1 MGWNR
6 IVQATVGRW
15 FQIFYAFLSWF
26 GRHMVKPPSVQYLD
40 WLQPPTFGRKLRAC
54 RRWLQS
60 ILQVQL
66 RCWRPIKGPK
76 GGGHLRFFS
85 RMVVNPYAGMTGSG
99 CGWFGCSRG
108 NVGGHGSGFDGH
120 RWGLW
125 NWVYPMV
132 NCPITMEHHHFVE
145 WVNQHNQLFGLGHF
159 Q

>member
-6 IVQATVGRW
+6 IVQAMVGRW

-76 GGGHLRFFS
+76 GGPLALFQPDGRQPLCWDDREWLRVIWMQPWKCWRPRLGFWWSPMGF
-85 RMVVNPYAGMTGSG
+85 MKLGIPYGKLS
-99 CGWFGCSRG
+99 
-108 NVGGHGSGFDGH
+108 
-120 RWGLW
+120 
-125 NWVYPMV
+125 
-132 NCPITMEHHHFVE
+132 
-145 WVNQHNQLFGLGHF
+145 HNYGTSPFCWMGKST
-159 Q
+159 